1 MNRTHIMMDILAR
14 RTRAGRVGRRPR
26 AQVLARAMAN
36 CSALRIR
43 ALGEARRAT
52 HLGSVIAAMVAVA
65 ASTANA
71 ANPATKTSL
80 SDLGMTFEKA
90 RKLGAVE
97 RTETLADLDQRVSAM
112 IGDLDGTE
120 KSAAY
125 FLSGE
130 IRFAN
135 GHYDEAMQAFKSS
148 AKEAKNSPL
157 AADAGLAVI
166 QSEEAAGHDAQAEKE
181 WRDWLKANG
190 RTNAASEA
198 MIARAWNAIRRDSLS
213 LADGTLKEGHT
224 RFPWVARDP
233 RFALALSTTAFL
245 EGRYADVL
253 AQPCGSPLDAAC
265 VYLRALTD
273 EAAKRPLQ
281 AAAHYQEVVDRYQDP
296 RLRDVAMLAK
306 ANVFMKS
313 ASYKSAAE
321 EFATVATKAQDPA
334 VQAEAKLRNAA
345 ATYLAGDTAG
355 GTDALRAVVSEYD
368 GTAVAARAQAVLGE
382 VLFQDHQYEAAIV
395 EFNKVLTRYF
405 QHSLAS
411 LAQYRVG
418 RCLDALD
425 RQNEATSA
433 YQAVVSGYP
442 TSREAPPAAY
452 LAGAGMLAQSKP
464 MAAVPY
470 FRLVLDRYAQDKGTG
485 TIEFATPERQELV
498 EASLC
503 LLELSYHQAGNLG
516 LLSGV
521 PHLML
526 QRMPP
531 SKSTWRADALLI
543 DADALA
549 AQGRQAEAQTMLQQL
564 IAEFGGQAVGVPAYR
579 LLAWSYAQE
588 GKLDLAVETQD
599 KMLARY
605 GASGHTDDMSTA
617 YLNKGHIL
625 FNEKNYKEAARTYE
639 AFLTDFPDHPDRALA
654 LYQAGMCY
662 QRLGQSG
669 DAVDR
674 WDEVTGID
682 PASPIAEKAWT
693 RAGDVYFT
701 TGHYDKARHCYQGLL
716 SNFGDTQGAAVALL
730 RLAQCDYNTK
740 LYSDAVEA
748 YSEVI
753 SRFPDHPVV
762 GDAKKGI
769 EQALYQLGQGKDGDA
784 MLAQLVE
791 KYPTSSF
798 AAQAQFEIAL
808 RRYQAGDY
816 EASAEAFRRVVSQF
830 PSYSDADRAHYLM
843 ADSYSRAGK
852 TAEARAACEQFVSFF
867 PKSEY
872 VGPMQLQ
879 LGASRFAEGD
889 YMRAALDF
897 TSVLS
902 DSTAPEVKSA
912 AQYNLALCHR
922 MLGEPDKA
930 AEMLEAYRTANP
942 RDERSAEVAHQLGI
956 IHEEA
961 GRFDKAAAEYSRAL
975 EQKMPGA
982 ALVEIRYRLG
992 LCREKQGDEKGAIA
1006 AYALA
1011 ASYSEKADTYRLSA
1025 IARSAALHEK
1035 HKDYA
1040 LALAAYRDLIK
1051 NATDPEIVVA
1061 AKERAN
1067 ELQSAGAK
1075 Q

>member
-1 MNRTHIMMDILAR
+1 MNRTSILMDVLSRRVRSAR
-14 RTRAGRVGRRPR
+14 TA
-26 AQVLARAMAN
+26 
-36 CSALRIR
+36 
-43 ALGEARRAT
+43 
-52 HLGSVIAAMVAVA
+52 AAMVAVA
-65 ASTANA
+65 AATATA
-71 ANPATKTSL
+71 AHTETKSSL
-80 SDLGMTFEKA
+80 SDLGMVFERA
-90 RKLGAVE
+90 RKLSAVE
-97 RTETLADLDQRVSAM
+97 RTETLGDLDQRVSAM
-112 IGDLDGTE
+112 MGGLDGNQ
-120 KSAAY
+120 KAAAY

-135 GHYDEAMQAFKSS
+135 GRYEEAAQAFKSS
-148 AKEAKNSPL
+148 AKEAKDSPL

-166 QSEEAAGHDAQAEKE
+166 QSEEAAGRDAQAEKE
-181 WRDWLKANG
+181 WADWMKANG
-190 RTNAASEA
+190 RSSAASEA
-198 MIARAWNAIRRDSLS
+198 LLARAWNAIRRDSLS
-213 LADGTLKEGHT
+213 LATSSLKEAQS
-224 RFPWVARDP
+224 RFPWVTRDP
-233 RFALALSTTAFL
+233 RYELALSTTAFL
-245 EGRYADVL
+245 EGRYADVRVK
-253 AQPCGSPLDAAC
+253 PSGSPLDAAC
-265 VYLRALTD
+265 VYLSALTD
-273 EAAKRPLQ
+273 EAARRPLQ
-281 AAAHYQEVVDRYQDP
+281 AAARYQEVVDRYGDA

-306 ANVFMKS
+306 ATVFMKS
-313 ASYKSAAE
+313 ASYKSASE
-321 EFATVATKAQDPA
+321 EFAQVATKVSDPSI
-334 VQAEAKLRNAA
+334 QAEAKLRHAVCM
-345 ATYLAGDTAG
+345 YLAGDTEG
-355 GTDALRAVVSEYD
+355 GADALRAMTSEYD
-368 GTAVAARAQAVLGE
+368 GTPVAARSQAVLGE
-382 VLFQDHQYEAAIV
+382 VLFQAKQYDAAIV

-452 LAGAGMLAQSKP
+452 LAGAGMLAQNKP

-470 FRLVLDRYAQDKGTG
+470 FRLVLDRYAQDKGQG

-503 LLELSYHQAGNLG
+503 LLELSYHRAGNLG

-521 PHLML
+521 PHQML

-531 SKSTWRADALLI
+531 SKSSWRADALLI

-549 AQGRQAEAQTMLQQL
+549 AQGRHTEAQTALLQL
-564 IAEFGGQAVGVPAYR
+564 IAESGGQAVGIPAHR

-588 GKLDLAVETQD
+588 GKLDLAVATQD

-605 GASGHTDDMSTA
+605 GTSGRTEDMSTA

-625 FNEKNYKEAARTYE
+625 FNQKDYKDAARTYE
-639 AFLTDFPDHPDRALA
+639 AFLTDFPSHPDRALA

-662 QRLGQSG
+662 QRLGQTG

-674 WDEVTGID
+674 WEEVTGID
-682 PASPIAEKAWT
+682 PASAIAEKAWT

-701 TGHYDKARHCYQGLL
+701 TAHYDKARYCYEGLL
-716 SNFGDTQGAAVALL
+716 SHFGESSGAAVGLL
-730 RLAQCDYNTK
+730 RLAQCDYNAGKYTE
-740 LYSDAVEA
+740 AVESF
-748 YSEVI
+748 SEVI
-753 SRFPDHPVV
+753 SRFPDHAIVT
-762 GDAKKGI
+762 DAKKGL
-769 EQALYQLGQGKDGDA
+769 EQALYQLGQGKDGEA
-784 MLAQLVE
+784 MLSQLVE

-816 EASAEAFRRVVSQF
+816 DASAEAFRRVVSQF
-830 PSYSDADRAHYLM
+830 PSYSAADRAHYLM
-843 ADSYSRAGK
+843 ADSYSRVGK

-872 VGPMQLQ
+872 RGSVQLQ
-879 LGASRFAEGD
+879 LGAARFAEGD

-930 AEMLEAYRTANP
+930 TEMLEAYRSAHP

-956 IHEEA
+956 IDEDT
-961 GRFDKAAAEYSRAL
+961 GRFKEAAAEYNRAL
-975 EQKMPGA
+975 ESKMPGA

-992 LCREKQGDEKGAIA
+992 LCREKLGDDNGAIA
-1006 AYALA
+1006 AFALA
-1011 ASYSEKADTYRLSA
+1011 ANYSEKADTYRLSA

-1035 HKDYA
+1035 HKDYPK
-1040 LALAAYRDLIK
+1040 ALAAYRDLIK

-1067 ELQSAGAK
+1067 ELLAGK

>member
-1 MNRTHIMMDILAR
+1 MKRTLIAMA
-14 RTRAGRVGRRPR
+14 
-26 AQVLARAMAN
+26 VLAVTAGAAAGGN
-36 CSALRIR
+36 PN
-43 ALGEARRAT
+43 AT
-52 HLGSVIAAMVAVA
+52 SQ
-65 ASTANA
+65 
-71 ANPATKTSL
+71 L
-80 SDLGMTFEKA
+80 SDLGMVFEKA
-90 RKLGAVE
+90 RRVSAVE
-97 RTETLADLDQRVSAM
+97 RTETLNDLDARLNKL
-112 IGDLDGTE
+112 IGDLDGPH
-120 KSAAY
+120 KAAAY
-125 FLSGE
+125 YLSGE

-135 GHYDEAMQAFKSS
+135 GRYNEAAQAFKSS
-148 AKEAKNSPL
+148 AKEAKESPL
-157 AADAGLAVI
+157 AADASLGVL
-166 QSEEAAGHDAQAEKE
+166 QSQVAAGTAPADKE
-181 WRDWLKANG
+181 WASWFKSHG
-190 RTNAASEA
+190 RTTAASEA
-198 MIARAWNAIRRDSLS
+198 LISRAWTAIVRDSLS
-213 LADGTLKEGHT
+213 LANSSLKEART
-224 RFPWVARDP
+224 RFPWITKDP
-233 RFALALSTTAFL
+233 RYDLAVSTTAYL
-245 EGRYADVL
+245 EGRYADVT
-253 AQPCGSPLDAAC
+253 AMPSGSPLDAAC

-281 AAAHYQEVVDRYQDP
+281 AAARYQDVVDRYGDT

-321 EFATVATKAQDPA
+321 EFASVSTKATDPA
-334 VQAEAKLRNAA
+334 IQAEAKLRSAA
-345 ATYLAGDTAG
+345 ATYLAGDKEG
-355 GTDALRAVVSEYD
+355 GADALRAVTSEYD
-368 GTAVAARAQAVLGE
+368 GTPVAARAQAVLGE
-382 VLFQDHQYEAAIV
+382 ALFQSQQYDAAIV

-418 RCLDALD
+418 RCLDALG
-425 RQNEATSA
+425 RSNEATSA
-433 YQAVVSGYP
+433 YQTVVSGYP

-452 LAGAGMLAQSKP
+452 LAGTGMLAQNKP

-470 FRLVLDRYAQDKGTG
+470 FRVVLDRYAQTKGEG

-503 LLELSYHQAGNLG
+503 LLELSYHRAGQLG

-526 QRMPP
+526 KRMPA

-549 AQGRQAEAQTMLQQL
+549 AQGRHAEAQEMLQQM
-564 IAEFGGQAVGVPAYR
+564 IAEFGATAVGVPAHR

-588 GKLDLAVETQD
+588 GKLDLAMQTQD
-599 KMLARY
+599 KMLSRY
-605 GASGHTDDMSTA
+605 GATGRSDDMASA

-639 AFLTDFPDHPDRALA
+639 AFLSDFPNHPDRPQA

-682 PASPIAEKAWT
+682 PTSAIAEKAWT

-701 TGHYDKARHCYQGLL
+701 TGHYDKARYCYEGLL
-716 SNFGDTQGAAVALL
+716 SHFGESSGAAIALL
-730 RLAQCDYNTK
+730 RMAQCDYNAAR
-740 LYSDAVEA
+740 YAQAVETF
-748 YSEVI
+748 SEVI
-753 SRFPDHPVV
+753 SRFPSHAVV

-769 EQALYQLGQGKDGDA
+769 EQSLYQLGQGDEGEA
-784 MLAQLVE
+784 TLAQLVE
-791 KYPTSSF
+791 KFPGSSF

-808 RRYQAGDY
+808 RRYQAEDF
-816 EASAEAFRRVVSQF
+816 ETAAEAFRRVISQF
-830 PSYSDADRAHYLM
+830 PSYSGADRAHYLM
-843 ADSYSRAGK
+843 ADSYTRAGK
-852 TAEARAACEQFVSFF
+852 TAEARAACEQFVSYF
-867 PKSEY
+867 PRSEY
-872 VGPMQLQ
+872 RGPVQLQ
-879 LGASRFAEGD
+879 LGAARFAEGD
-889 YMRAALDF
+889 YMRAATDF
-897 TSVLS
+897 TAVLA
-902 DSTAPEVKSA
+902 DSAAPEVRSA

-930 AEMLEAYRTANP
+930 IEMLEGYRSANP

-956 IHEEA
+956 LHEEA
-961 GRFDKAAAEYSRAL
+961 GRFKEAENEYSRAL
-975 EQKMPGA
+975 EYKMKGA
-982 ALVEIRYRLG
+982 VLVEIRYRLG
-992 LCREKQGDEKGAIA
+992 LCREKQGDERGAIA

-1025 IARSAALHEK
+1025 IAHSAALHEK
-1035 HKDYA
+1035 NKEYA
-1040 LALAAYRDLIK
+1040 KALAAYRDLIK

-1067 ELQSAGAK
+1067 ELQSATK

>member
-1 MNRTHIMMDILAR
+1 MNRRIVMTLA
-14 RTRAGRVGRRPR
+14 
-26 AQVLARAMAN
+26 VL
-36 CSALRIR
+36 
-43 ALGEARRAT
+43 
-52 HLGSVIAAMVAVA
+52 SVA
-65 ASTANA
+65 ANA
-71 ANPATKTSL
+71 AAADKTATTSL

-97 RTETLADLDQRVSAM
+97 RTETLNDLDTRVSAM
-112 IGDLDGTE
+112 LGDLDGSQ
-120 KSAAY
+120 KAAAY
-125 FLSGE
+125 FLCGE

-135 GHYDEAMQAFKSS
+135 GRYNEAASAFSNATKA
-148 AKEAKNSPL
+148 AKDSPL
-157 AADAGLAVI
+157 AADASLAQI
-166 QSEEAAGHDAQAEKE
+166 QSEEAAGSNAQAEKE

-190 RTNAASEA
+190 RTAAASEA
-198 MIARAWNAIRRDSLS
+198 MIARTWNAIRRDSLS
-213 LADGTLKEGHT
+213 LADATLKEAHT
-224 RFPWVARDP
+224 RFPWIAKDP
-233 RFALALSTTAFL
+233 RYNLASSTTAFL
-245 EGRYADVL
+245 EGRYADVH
-253 AQPCGSPLDAAC
+253 AQPSGSPLDAAC
-265 VYLRALTD
+265 VYLQALTD
-273 EAAKRPLQ
+273 EASKRPLQ
-281 AAAHYQEVVDRYQDP
+281 AAAHYQEVVDRYNDVH
-296 RLRDVAMLAK
+296 LRDVAMLAK
-306 ANVFMKS
+306 ANVFLKS

-321 EFATVATKAQDPA
+321 EFASVVTKAQDPA
-334 VQAEAKLRNAA
+334 IQAEAKLRAA
-345 ATYLAGDTAG
+345 ASTYLAGDKEG
-355 GTDALRAVVSEYD
+355 GADALRAVTSEYD
-368 GTAVAARAQAVLGE
+368 GTPVAARAQAVLGE
-382 VLFQDHQYEAAIV
+382 VLYQSGQYDAAIV

-425 RQNEATSA
+425 RENEATSA

-470 FRLVLDRYAQDKGTG
+470 FRVVLDRYAQDKGTG

-503 LLELSYHQAGNLG
+503 LLELSYHRAGNLG

-531 SKSTWRADALLI
+531 SKSPWRADALLI
-543 DADALA
+543 DSDALA

-564 IAEFGGQAVGVPAYR
+564 IAEFGGTAVGVPAYR

-588 GKLDLAVETQD
+588 GKLDLAVQTQD

-605 GASGHTDDMSTA
+605 GTTGHTDDMSTA

-625 FNEKNYKEAARTYE
+625 FNEKDYKDAARTYE
-639 AFLTDFPDHPDRALA
+639 AFLTDFPNHPDRALA

-682 PASPIAEKAWT
+682 PTSPIAEKAWT

-701 TGHYDKARHCYQGLL
+701 TAHYDKARYCYEGLL

-740 LYSDAVEA
+740 RYQEAVES

-753 SRFPDHPVV
+753 SRFPDHAVV
-762 GDAKKGI
+762 TDAKKGI

-816 EASAEAFRRVVSQF
+816 ETAAEAFRRVVSQF
-830 PSYSDADRAHYLM
+830 PSYSDADRAQYLM
-843 ADSYSRAGK
+843 ADSYSRSGK
-852 TAEARAACEQFVSFF
+852 TAEAHAAAEQFVSYF
-867 PKSEY
+867 PRSEY

-930 AEMLEAYRTANP
+930 AEMLEAYRSAHP
-942 RDERSAEVAHQLGI
+942 RDERSVEVAHQLGI
-956 IHEEA
+956 IREEA
-961 GRFDKAAAEYSRAL
+961 GRFKEAAAEYSTAL

-982 ALVEIRYRLG
+982 TLVEIRYRLG
-992 LCREKQGDEKGAIA
+992 ICREKQGDDKGAIA

-1011 ASYSEKADTYRLSA
+1011 ANYSEKADTYRLSA
-1025 IARSAALHEK
+1025 IARSAAIYEK
-1035 HKDYA
+1035 RRDYPN
-1040 LALAAYRDLIK
+1040 ALAAYRDLIK
-1051 NATDPEIVVA
+1051 HATDPEIVVA
-1061 AKERAN
+1061 AKERAH
-1067 ELQSAGAK
+1067 ELLSGDVQKSSVS

>member
-1 MNRTHIMMDILAR
+1 MNRRIVITLA
-14 RTRAGRVGRRPR
+14 
-26 AQVLARAMAN
+26 LLSMA
-36 CSALRIR
+36 
-43 ALGEARRAT
+43 
-52 HLGSVIAAMVAVA
+52 
-65 ASTANA
+65 ANA
-71 ANPATKTSL
+71 AAAADTNGTASL

-97 RTETLADLDQRVSAM
+97 RTETLNDLDARVSAM
-112 IGDLDGTE
+112 LGELSGSQ
-120 KSAAY
+120 KAAAY

-135 GHYDEAMQAFKSS
+135 ANYDGAASAFGN
-148 AKEAKNSPL
+148 ARKESKDSPL
-157 AADAGLAVI
+157 AADAAMAQI
-166 QSEEAAGHDAQAEKE
+166 QSNEAAGRNSQAEKE
-181 WRDWLKANG
+181 WRDWLSANG
-190 RTNAASEA
+190 RSTAASDA
-198 MIARAWNAIRRDSLS
+198 MLARAWNAIRSDSLG
-213 LADGTLKEGHT
+213 LADATLKEARA
-224 RFPWVARDP
+224 RFTWIAKDP
-233 RFALALSTTAFL
+233 RFELASSTTAFL
-245 EGRYADVL
+245 EGRYADVHV
-253 AQPCGSPLDAAC
+253 QPSGSPLDAAC
-265 VYLRALTD
+265 VYLQALTE
-273 EAAKRPLQ
+273 EATKRPLQ
-281 AAAHYQEVVDRYQDP
+281 AAAHYQEVVERYNDEH
-296 RLRDVAMLAK
+296 LRDVAMLAK
-306 ANVFMKS
+306 ANVFLKS

-321 EFATVATKAQDPA
+321 EFAIVATKAQDPA
-334 VQAEAKLRNAA
+334 VQAEAKLRGAA
-345 ATYLAGDTAG
+345 SMYLAGDKEG
-355 GTDALRAVVSEYD
+355 GADALRAVTSEYD
-368 GTAVAARAQAVLGE
+368 GTTVAARAQAVLGE
-382 VLFQDHQYEAAIV
+382 VLFQSGQYDAAIV

-425 RQNEATSA
+425 RENEATSA

-452 LAGAGMLAQSKP
+452 LAGAGMLAQNKP

-498 EASLC
+498 EAALC
-503 LLELSYHQAGNLG
+503 LLELSYHRAGNLG

-531 SKSTWRADALLI
+531 SKSSWRADAILI

-549 AQGRQAEAQTMLQQL
+549 AQGRHAEAQQMLQQL
-564 IAEFGGQAVGVPAYR
+564 IASFGGSAVGVPAHR
-579 LLAWSYAQE
+579 LLAWSYAQD
-588 GKLDLAVETQD
+588 GKLDLAVQTQD

-605 GASGHTDDMSTA
+605 GTTAHTDEMSTA
-617 YLNKGHIL
+617 YLNKGHIF
-625 FNEKNYKEAARTYE
+625 FNEKNYKEAARAYE
-639 AFLTDFPDHPDRALA
+639 KFLADFPDHPDRALA

-662 QRLGQSG
+662 QRLGQAG

-674 WDEVTGID
+674 WDAATGID
-682 PASPIAEKAWT
+682 PSSPIAEKAWT

-701 TGHYDKARHCYQGLL
+701 TGHYAKARHSYEGLL
-716 SNFGDTQGAAVALL
+716 SNFGDTPGAAVALL
-730 RLAQCDYNTK
+730 RLAQCDYNTQR
-740 LYSDAVEA
+740 YQEAVES

-753 SRFPDHPVV
+753 SRFPDHAVV
-762 GDAKKGI
+762 ADAKKGI
-769 EQALYQLGQGKDGDA
+769 EQALYQLGQGKNGDA
-784 MLAQLVE
+784 MLSQLVE

-798 AAQAQFEIAL
+798 AAQAQFEIAT
-808 RRYQAGDY
+808 RHYQAREY
-816 EASAEAFRRVVSQF
+816 ETAAEDFRRVVSQF
-830 PSYSDADRAHYLM
+830 PSYSDADKAHYLM

-852 TAEARAACEQFVSFF
+852 TDEARAACEQFVSYF

-879 LGASRFAEGD
+879 LGAARFAEGD

-897 TSVLS
+897 NAVLS
-902 DSTAPEVKSA
+902 DSTAKEVKTA

-930 AEMLEAYRTANP
+930 AAMLEEYRSTHP
-942 RDERSAEVAHQLGI
+942 RDERSVEVAHQLGI
-956 IHEEA
+956 IHEDA
-961 GRFDKAAAEYSRAL
+961 GRFKEAITEYNRAL

-982 ALVEIRYRLG
+982 TLVEIRYRLG
-992 LCREKQGDEKGAIA
+992 LCREKLGDDRGAMA

-1011 ASYSEKADTYRLSA
+1011 AGHTDKADTYRLSA

-1035 HKDYA
+1035 HKDYPP
-1040 LALAAYRDLIK
+1040 ALAAYRDLIK
-1051 NATDPEIVVA
+1051 NATDPEIVAA
-1061 AKERAN
+1061 AKERAH
-1067 ELQSAGAK
+1067 ELLSAAPKQSGSVS

>member
-1 MNRTHIMMDILAR
+1 MKRIHLMTAAILAV
-14 RTRAGRVGRRPR
+14 AG
-26 AQVLARAMAN
+26 
-36 CSALRIR
+36 
-43 ALGEARRAT
+43 T
-52 HLGSVIAAMVAVA
+52 AAAGNTNTNPK
-65 ASTANA
+65 TA
-71 ANPATKTSL
+71 L
-80 SDLGMTFEKA
+80 SDLGMVFERA
-90 RKLGAVE
+90 RRANAVE
-97 RTETLADLDQRVSAM
+97 RVETLNDLDQRVNQLM
-112 IGDLDGTE
+112 GDLGGND
-120 KSAAY
+120 KAAAY

-135 GHYDEAMQAFKSS
+135 GRYNEAAQAFKSS

-157 AADAGLAVI
+157 AADAAIGFI
-166 QSEEAAGHDAQAEKE
+166 QSQEAAGNDAQAAKE
-181 WRDWLKANG
+181 WAEWFKTHG
-190 RTNAASEA
+190 RSNAASEA
-198 MIARAWNAIRRDSLS
+198 LIARTWNAIRGDSTS
-213 LADGTLKEGHT
+213 LVNSSLNEART
-224 RFPWVARDP
+224 RFPWIVKDP
-233 RFALALSTTAFL
+233 RYELAVSTAAYL

-253 AQPCGSPLDAAC
+253 VQPTGSPLDAAC

-281 AAAHYQEVVDRYQDP
+281 AAARYQEVVDRYGDA

-313 ASYKSAAE
+313 NSYKSAAE
-321 EFATVATKAQDPA
+321 EFASVATKANDA
-334 VQAEAKLRNAA
+334 NVKAEAKLRSAA
-345 ATYLAGDTAG
+345 ATYLAGDKEAG
-355 GTDALRAVVSEYD
+355 ADALRAVTSEYE
-368 GTAVAARAQAVLGE
+368 GTPVAARSQAVLGE
-382 VLFQDHQYEAAIV
+382 VLFQSQQYEAAIV

-418 RCLDALD
+418 RCLDALG

-433 YQAVVSGYP
+433 YQTVVSGYS

-452 LAGAGMLAQSKP
+452 LAGTGMLAQNKP

-470 FRLVLDRYAQDKGTG
+470 FRLVLDRYAQTKGEG

-503 LLELSYHQAGNLG
+503 LLELSYHRAGQLG

-526 QRMPP
+526 KRMPA
-531 SKSTWRADALLI
+531 SKSPWRADALLI

-549 AQGRQAEAQTMLQQL
+549 AQGRHAEAQEMLTQL
-564 IAEFGGQAVGVPAYR
+564 ITEFGATPVGVPAHR

-588 GKLDLAVETQD
+588 GKLDLAMQTQD

-605 GASGHTDDMSTA
+605 GATGRTDDMAAA

-625 FNEKNYKEAARTYE
+625 FNEKNYKQAARTYE
-639 AFLTDFPDHPDRALA
+639 AFLSDFPNHPDRAQA

-662 QRLGQSG
+662 QRLGQNG

-674 WDEVTGID
+674 WNDVTGID
-682 PASPIAEKAWT
+682 PTSPIAEKAWT

-701 TGHYDKARHCYQGLL
+701 TGHYDKAKYCYEGLL
-716 SNFGDTQGAAVALL
+716 SHFGESSGAAIGLL
-730 RLAQCDYNTK
+730 RMAQCDYNAGR
-740 LYSDAVEA
+740 YAESIDS

-753 SRFPDHPVV
+753 SRYPNHAVV
-762 GDAKKGI
+762 TDAKKGI
-769 EQALYQLGQGKDGDA
+769 EQALYRLGQGEQGETT
-784 MLAQLVE
+784 LAQLVE
-791 KYPTSSF
+791 KYPGSSF

-808 RRYQAGDY
+808 RRYQAEDF
-816 EASAEAFRRVVSQF
+816 EAAAEAFRRVISQF
-830 PSYSDADRAHYLM
+830 PGYQAADRAHFLM
-843 ADSYSRAGK
+843 ADSFTRAGK
-852 TAEARAACEQFVSFF
+852 TAEARMACEQFVSYF

-872 VGPMQLQ
+872 RGPVQLQ
-879 LGASRFAEGD
+879 LGAARFAEGD
-889 YMRAALDF
+889 YMRAATDF
-897 TSVLS
+897 TAVLS

-922 MLGEPDKA
+922 MLGDPDKA
-930 AEMLEAYRTANP
+930 SQMLDEYRSAHP

-961 GRFDKAAAEYSRAL
+961 ARYKQAENEYSRAL
-975 EQKMPGA
+975 EYKMPGA
-982 ALVEIRYRLG
+982 TLVEIRYRLG
-992 LCREKQGDEKGAIA
+992 LCREKQGDERGAIA

-1011 ASYSEKADTYRLSA
+1011 ASYKEKADPYRLSA
-1025 IARSAALHEK
+1025 IAHSAAIHEK
-1035 HKDYA
+1035 NKDWPK
-1040 LALAAYRDLIK
+1040 ALAAYRDLIK

-1061 AKERAN
+1061 AQERAK
-1067 ELQSAGAK
+1067 ELLSGNP
-1075 Q
+1075 